1 MPFIARWP
9 GQIKGGGKTNAL
21 ACLTDVY
28 ATLEQIT
35 GQQKQALGGEDG
47 YSLGPVFKGE
57 SSSGRD
63 TLISHSIGGSFAI
76 RQGSWKLCLSAG
88 SGGWSAPRER
98 DAKKQGLPPM
108 QLFNLADDPA
118 EKKNLVKDN
127 PEKVNTL
134 LKLLDEDVRN
144 GRSTPGEKVSNDRDV
159 KFLPRGVTIS
169 AGA

>member
-1 MPFIARWP
+1 
-9 GQIKGGGKTNAL
+9 
-21 ACLTDVY
+21 
-28 ATLEQIT
+28 
-35 GQQKQALGGEDG
+35 
-47 YSLGPVFKGE
+47 
-57 SSSGRD
+57 
-63 TLISHSIGGSFAI
+63 
-76 RQGSWKLCLSAG
+76 
-88 SGGWSAPRER
+88 
-98 DAKKQGLPPM
+98 M